1 MVRRASIATVL
12 VVLTSTFI
20 GLTGIGLGGSPAPA
34 SAAVFDAA
42 AYPLKFNSANRVAIS
57 PSGATGTTAGDVLR
71 YNGVATIDGTVI
83 DAVVRVVA
91 INAATITKLDDG
103 GAVTS
108 SPPGSA
114 QTVGDLL
121 LTDVGTTAAGSV
133 TLEVSFFE
141 GGTYTG
147 SGSGVPVTLANVKLN
162 TYDIDSG
169 GVNRQYVDFRGFQS
183 YLTYTGAAPNGVT
196 ISNQSDGYVRFEAA
210 TSAAATATTGSYSWS
225 RVQVNFDRTSTMQ
238 VRMGVLA
245 SGGGYFAL
253 DFSAGGIWTTDGT
266 TPVVPTS
273 GSNPNNRPPTTAD
286 VSLLR
291 ATVNNSTVLTAAD
304 FPYSDLDSNAM
315 ASVRVVT
322 VPSATDAALEY
333 FNGTSWQTVTDGF
346 VISTSDLDLGKLRI
360 TPITPS
366 GSFTFQVNDGLAYSG
381 TSTLSYT
388 SPPNAQT
395 ITFAN
400 PGTRA
405 PGATIVSGATASS
418 GLTPTLTSMTPSV
431 CTVSGLS
438 ILTSSLPSGVS
449 TAICVITATQQ
460 GDATYGRADA
470 VTQQFSVSSLLAQT
484 ITFADPGDRSFSTT
498 AIVSGATATP
508 SGLTVTL
515 SSLTPSVCT
524 VSGGSITPVT
534 PGVCSVRATQAGNA
548 TYAPAPPV
556 TQTFTLTPAVQTIT
570 FGQPAAQVINGGP
583 LAVAPTASSGLTPS
597 LASDTPTVCSVS
609 GTSIAFLTT
618 GVCTVT
624 ATQTGNANYGAASP
638 VTRSFDIDLVPQSIT
653 FTQPSDQ
660 QLANGTLVVAP
671 TASSG
676 LTPSLTSD
684 APAICSVSGMSI
696 TFLASGLCTVTASQP
711 GNSTY
716 AAATPVTRSFGIGFT
731 AQTITFAQPADQAM
745 NGGPLVVAPTASS
758 GLTPVLTSST
768 PTICSVSGMSISFVG
783 AGVCTIDANQ
793 PGDAAYAP
801 ADPVSHSFDISA
813 VAQTVAFSAPAD
825 QLISDGSLVVAPTAS
840 SGLTPVLTSGT
851 PTVCSVS
858 GFTISFIA
866 TGECTVTASQAG
878 NSTYS
883 AATPVSHSFDIAQLG
898 QTITYPQPT
907 DVSLG
912 DPAATLVATTDAA
925 GLTTTLTS
933 STPAVCTVSG
943 HTVSFVSPGLCTVTA
958 AQAGD
963 ATHTAATPVARS
975 FRVIEI
981 TTKTMSPMDR
991 GQTVSRQLTVA
1002 GAAGGGTWWATTPL
1016 PAGLVLDATTGKVSG
1031 TPTETFTGDR
1041 TFVYTENGVDHEA
1054 TILLDIRAADLQLL
1068 ASTGVD
1074 VNLPVTAALLLVL
1087 LGGIAL
1093 AFAARTRR
1101 RRS

>member
-418 GLTPTLTSMTPSV
+418 GLTPTLTSLTPSV

-438 ILTSSLPSGVS
+438 ILTSALPSGTS
-449 TAICVITATQQ
+449 TAICVITATQE

-484 ITFADPGDRSFSTT
+484 ITFDDPGDRAFSTT
-498 AIVSGATATP
+498 AIVSGAAATP
-508 SGLTVTL
+508 SGLPVTL

-534 PGVCSVRATQAGNA
+534 PGVCSVRATQAGNS
-548 TYAPAPPV
+548 TYAAAPPV

-570 FGQPAAQVINGGP
+570 FAQPADQLLVDGS
-583 LAVAPTASSGLTPS
+583 LVVAPSASSGLTTA
-597 LASDTPTVCSVS
+597 LTADTPATCSVS
-609 GTSIAFLTT
+609 GKSITFLAV

-624 ATQTGNANYGAASP
+624 ASQAGDSTYAAAAP
-638 VTRSFDIDLVPQSIT
+638 VTRSF
-653 FTQPSDQ
+653 
-660 QLANGTLVVAP
+660 A
-671 TASSG
+671 
-676 LTPSLTSD
+676 
-684 APAICSVSGMSI
+684 
-696 TFLASGLCTVTASQP
+696 
-711 GNSTY
+711 
-716 AAATPVTRSFGIGFT
+716 IGFKS
-731 AQTITFAQPADQAM
+731 QTITFAQPVDQAM

-801 ADPVSHSFDISA
+801 ADPVSRSFDISA
-813 VAQTVAFSAPAD
+813 VAQTIAFSAPAD
-825 QLISDGSLVVAPTAS
+825 QLISDGSLVVTPTAS
-840 SGLTPVLTSGT
+840 SGLTPVLTSDT

-866 TGECTVTASQAG
+866 TGECTVTASQTG

-883 AATPVSHSFDIAQLG
+883 AATPVSHSFDIALLG
-898 QTITYPQPT
+898 QTITYPQPV

-912 DPAATLVATTDAA
+912 DPAVTLVATTDAT

-933 STPAVCTVSG
+933 STPAVCTVTG

-963 ATHTAATPVARS
+963 ATHTAATSVARS

-981 TTKTMSPMDR
+981 TTKTMTPMDR
-991 GQTVSRQLTVA
+991 GQAVSRQLAVA
-1002 GAAGGGTWWATTPL
+1002 GAAGGGTWSVTSAL
-1016 PAGLVLDATTGKVSG
+1016 PAGLVLDAATGTVSG
-1031 TPTETFTGDR
+1031 TPTETFTGNR
-1041 TFVYTENGVDHEA
+1041 TFVYTENGVDHEV

-1068 ASTGVD
+1068 AHTGVD
-1074 VNLPVTAALLLVL
+1074 VNLPVAAALLLL
-1087 LGGIAL
+1087 LIGGVAL
-1093 AFAARTRR
+1093 GFGARARR